1 LIEHNPGCSSRQAI
15 YLNEMSPSRFALIV
29 LPQGFEEVEAVTP
42 IDLLRRAGVS
52 VTIASLDDR
61 LEVTGRNGIA
71 VLADAPLEVPFSRS
85 YDMVILPGGPGVKH
99 LRADPRIVD
108 LVKTQAA
115 RGAWVAAI
123 CAAPTVLHDAGLL
136 KDRRYTAH
144 PSVAGELRAILEY
157 ERVVVDAPIITS
169 RGAGTALD
177 FGLELVA
184 RLVSPEAAQEV
195 RASICG

>member
-1 LIEHNPGCSSRQAI
+1 MN
-15 YLNEMSPSRFALIV
+15 SPRFALIV

-42 IDLLRRAGVS
+42 VDVLRRAGVS
-52 VTIASLDDR
+52 VTIASLDER

-71 VLADAPLEVPFSRS
+71 LLADAPLDVSFSRS

-99 LRADPRIVD
+99 LRADPRVID
-108 LVKTQAA
+108 LVKKQAA
-115 RGAWVAAI
+115 RGGWVAAI

-136 KDRRYTAH
+136 SGRRYTAH
-144 PSVAGELRAILEY
+144 FSVAGELGSILEA

-177 FGLELVA
+177 FGLELVG
-184 RLVSPEAAQEV
+184 RLVSPEAAREV

>member
-1 LIEHNPGCSSRQAI
+1 MSS
-15 YLNEMSPSRFALIV
+15 PRFALVV

-42 IDLLRRAGVS
+42 VDMLRRGGVS
-52 VTIASLDDR
+52 VTIASLDSR
-61 LEVTGRNGIA
+61 LEVTGRNGMA
-71 VLADAPLEVPFSRS
+71 LLADAPLDVSCARS
-85 YDMVILPGGPGVKH
+85 YDMIILPGGPGVKH
-99 LRADPRIVD
+99 LRADPRIID
-108 LVKTQAA
+108 LVKKQAA
-115 RGAWVAAI
+115 RGGWVAAI

-136 KDRRYTAH
+136 AGRRYTAH
-144 PSVAGELRAILEY
+144 HSVAGELGSLIES

-184 RLVSPEAAQEV
+184 RLVSPEVARDV

>member
-1 LIEHNPGCSSRQAI
+1 MNKP
-15 YLNEMSPSRFALIV
+15 RFALIV

-42 IDLLRRAGVS
+42 IDVLRRAGVT
-52 VTIASLDDR
+52 VKIASLDAK

-71 VLADAPLEVPFSRS
+71 LLADAPLDVSFSRA

-99 LRADPRIVD
+99 LRADPRVID
-108 LVKTQAA
+108 LVRKQAE
-115 RGAWVAAI
+115 RGSWVAAI

-136 KDRRYTAH
+136 AGRRYTAH
-144 PSVAGELRAILEY
+144 FSVASELGAIIES

-184 RLVSPEAAQEV
+184 RLVSPEAARDV
-195 RASICG
+195 RESICG

>member
-1 LIEHNPGCSSRQAI
+1 MN
-15 YLNEMSPSRFALIV
+15 PSRFALIV

-42 IDLLRRAGVS
+42 IDVLRRAGVS
-52 VTIASLDDR
+52 VTIASLDTR

-71 VLADAPLEVPFSRS
+71 LLADAPLDVSFTRS
-85 YDMVILPGGPGVKH
+85 YDMLILPGGPGVKH
-99 LRADPRIVD
+99 LRADPRIAT
-108 LVKTQAA
+108 LARAHAA

-123 CAAPTVLHDAGLL
+123 CAAPTVLLDAGLL
-136 KDRRYTAH
+136 AGRRYTAH
-144 PSVAGELRAILEY
+144 FSVAGELSGIIES

-184 RLVSPEAAQEV
+184 RLVSPEAARDV
-195 RASICG
+195 HASICG

>member
-1 LIEHNPGCSSRQAI
+1 MNL
-15 YLNEMSPSRFALIV
+15 SRFALIV

-42 IDLLRRAGVS
+42 VDVLRRAGVS
-52 VTIASLDDR
+52 VTIASLDAR

-71 VLADAPLEVPFSRS
+71 LLADAPLDVSFSRS

-99 LRADPRIVD
+99 LRADPRIIE
-108 LVKTQAA
+108 LVKKQAA

-136 KDRRYTAH
+136 AGRRYTAH
-144 PSVAGELRAILEY
+144 FSVAGELGAIIES

-169 RGAGTALD
+169 RGAGTALE

-184 RLVSPEAAQEV
+184 RLLSPDAAREV
-195 RASICG
+195 RAAICG

>member
-1 LIEHNPGCSSRQAI
+1 
-15 YLNEMSPSRFALIV
+15 MSPPRFALIV

-52 VTIASLDDR
+52 VTIASLDER
-61 LEVTGRNGIA
+61 LEVTGRNNIA
-71 VLADAPLEVPFSRS
+71 LLADAPLEVSFARN
-85 YDMVILPGGPGVKH
+85 YDIVILPGGPGVKH
-99 LRADPRIVD
+99 LRADPRIID
-108 LVKTQAA
+108 LVRNHAA
-115 RGAWVAAI
+115 RGSWVAAI
-123 CAAPTVLHDAGLL
+123 CAAPIVLHDAGLL

-144 PSVAGELRAILEY
+144 HSVAGELCAIIEA
-157 ERVVVDAPIITS
+157 ERVVVDTPIITS

-184 RLVSPEAAQEV
+184 RLVSPEAAKEV

>member
-1 LIEHNPGCSSRQAI
+1 
-15 YLNEMSPSRFALIV
+15 MSPPRFALIV

-42 IDLLRRAGVS
+42 IDLLRRGEVS
-52 VTIASLDDR
+52 VTIAALDER

-71 VLADAPLEVPFSRS
+71 LLADAPLEVSFARN

-99 LRADPRIVD
+99 LRADPRIID
-108 LVKTQAA
+108 LVKNQAA

-136 KDRRYTAH
+136 NGRRYTAH
-144 PSVAGELRAILEY
+144 HSVASELGAILGS

-184 RLVSPEAAQEV
+184 RLVSPEASQEV

>member
-1 LIEHNPGCSSRQAI
+1 MNS
-15 YLNEMSPSRFALIV
+15 SRFALIV
-29 LPQGFEEVEAVTP
+29 LPLGFEEVEAVTP
-42 IDLLRRAGVS
+42 VDMLRRAGVS
-52 VTIASLDDR
+52 VTIASLDAR

-71 VLADAPLEVPFSRS
+71 LLADAPLDVSFSRN

-99 LRADPRIVD
+99 LRADPRIID
-108 LVKTQAA
+108 LVKKQAA

-123 CAAPTVLHDAGLL
+123 CAAPTVLYDAGLL
-136 KDRRYTAH
+136 EGRRYTAH
-144 PSVAGELRAILEY
+144 HSVAGELIAILES

-195 RASICG
+195 RKSICG